1 MAAGRFRIPSL
12 TVLAG
17 GSPNG
22 RRKDNRPNGRV
33 LPGMARRIR
42 KCTCRTGAVACSSS
56 GTIAFSAAATYGRK
70 DAPKPAAKRA
80 TERRAASCRVH
91 AAYANPAWYP
101 RRHGIPAGMVPH
113 SGMVSTLTCQLN
125 CWRGK
130 GRVRPIRWAAS
141 WIRRTQST
149 GSAGLFEPRGSVECA
164 CSLCVV
170 CRRVIQ
176 FAGRSSTDPAVAQA
190 APHLLA
196 ACNIQHGGR
205 QRATVRACNIAT

>member
-56 GTIAFSAAATYGRK
+56 GTIAFSASATYGRK

-101 RRHGIPAGMVPH
+101 RRHGNKGPTTRDMAK
-113 SGMVSTLTCQLN
+113 STLPTIGEALTRPSFMEWCNLLPCNGLGRERLEQLRDYTRKQRSALAPRLIAMQN
-125 CWRGK
+125 LRNAGQHRRHRLTA
-130 GRVRPIRWAAS
+130 RV
-141 WIRRTQST
+141 
-149 GSAGLFEPRGSVECA
+149 
-164 CSLCVV
+164 
-170 CRRVIQ
+170 
-176 FAGRSSTDPAVAQA
+176 
-190 APHLLA
+190 
-196 ACNIQHGGR
+196 
-205 QRATVRACNIAT
+205 